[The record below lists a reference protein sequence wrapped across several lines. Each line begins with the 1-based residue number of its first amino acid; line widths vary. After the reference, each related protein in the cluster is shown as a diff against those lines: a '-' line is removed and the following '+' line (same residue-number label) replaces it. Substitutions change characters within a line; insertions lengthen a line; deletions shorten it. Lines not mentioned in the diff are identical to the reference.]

1 MSHSQNVGKYGDP
14 LTPRQIEVL
23 RLICAGNATKEI
35 AADLGLSSKTVDAH
49 RTAIRTRLVPN
60 ATRYS
65 SESLGMV
72 AERMGLLVG
81 VTVKGV
87 TK

>member
-23 RLICAGNATKEI
+23 RLICAGNSTKEI
-35 AADLGLSSKTVDAH
+35 AADLGLSESTMEAH
-49 RTAIRTRLVPN
+49 RLAIRTRLLPEPS
-60 ATRYS
+60 RYTN
-65 SESLGMV
+65 EQLGMV